1 MICPSPQRTQRKKL
15 FLYFLCVLCG
25 FSCAA
30 CGRKGPPL
38 APIVLLPT
46 PVGEFAAKRAGEN
59 VVLRFKIPVA
69 NTDSSTPVD
78 LDRVEIYAHT
88 GPLPAATDFLKFGT
102 LIATIKMKPPVV
114 EGAVLDNAPAVETS
128 APADVLEPGSAASV
142 SEPITSALLEPG
154 ALPFARA
161 TTTVTPVA
169 DIVETPGTVNLPQPI
184 KRYYTVVPVSRS
196 RNRRGTFSVPVA
208 LPLVTPPSPP
218 EGLNVSYSEAAITV
232 VWSAMPGDRPA
243 EEPLATLQLETP
255 GTVDVPDTIETAGT
269 VNLSN
274 EIPTPSEIVPPA
286 AGTPAPVAPVPVVP
300 APPVPLFGYNVYAAE
315 PGVGEPAVAAAATPS
330 PAIVG
335 RPVPPLNPAML
346 TAQTFTDALVEFG
359 APRCYAVRRVELV
372 SGAVLES
379 PPTRPVCV
387 TPIDTFPPAAPKQLA
402 TVSDDKGVNL
412 IWEANTERD
421 LAGYLVLRGEA
432 PAETLTQ
439 LTPEPIRDTAFR
451 DTTVQ
456 QGHAYIYA
464 IVAVDNATSP
474 NKSQESSRE
483 TEVIR

>member
-1 MICPSPQRTQRKKL
+1 MGLRLWPLGFGPAL
-15 FLYFLCVLCG
+15 LLGLCG
-25 FSCAA
+25 LSLAA

-46 PVGEFAAKRAGEN
+46 PVGEFAAKRVGED
-59 VVLRFKIPVA
+59 VVLRFKIPAA

-78 LDRVEIYAHT
+78 LDRVEVYAHT
-88 GPLPAATDFLKFGT
+88 GPLPAATDFVKFGT

-114 EGAVLDNAPAVETS
+114 EGGVADNAPAVEAS
-128 APADVLEPGSAASV
+128 PPADVLEPGSAASV

-161 TTTVTPVA
+161 ATTVTPVA
-169 DIVETPGTVNLPQPI
+169 EITETPGTVNLPQPI

-196 RNRRGTFSVPVA
+196 RHRRGTFSVPVA

-218 EGLNVSYSEAAITV
+218 EGLKVSYTETAITV
-232 VWSAMPGDRPA
+232 LWNAMPGDRPA
-243 EEPLATLQLETP
+243 AELVAPPQLETP
-255 GTVDVPDTIETAGT
+255 GTVDAPDTIETAGT

-286 AGTPAPVAPVPVVP
+286 AGTPAPVAPVAVVP

-315 PGVGEPAVAAAATPS
+315 PRAAEPADAPTATPT

-359 APRCYAVRRVELV
+359 APRCYGVRRVALV
-372 SGAVLES
+372 SGAVVES
-379 PPTRPVCV
+379 PLTRAVCV

-412 IWEANTERD
+412 VWEANTERD

-439 LTPEPIRDTAFR
+439 LTPETIRDTAFR

-464 IVAVDNATSP
+464 IVAVDNAAPP
-474 NKSQESSRE
+474 NRSQESNRE